1 MLVIKISY
9 KIRILSFDNI
19 WFIRKFEIL
28 KDEKIPAIFPILQFF
43 FTFTFFLSF
52 SFTTGGE
59 SVWGGKFK
67 DQFKSNLT
75 HSGMKIITAI
85 LILNGSVV

>member
-43 FTFTFFLSF
+43 LIFFFLLF

-59 SVWGGKFK
+59 SAWGGKFK